1 MKIADISDVT
11 YSEAAA
17 VNRAIRNAILDA
29 EAVLTAYAD
38 TVDGGA
44 SAKVEAIK
52 ALYDGVN
59 GKYNA
64 DPRVEFLDTLNK
76 TVKAVSV
83 YEDVVAEGEA
93 LKDAIS
99 YGVKIYDDAKVD
111 EAVKEAEAFVY
122 GDLLVGFKTNA
133 QDYIVE
139 AANDIYKNTLGLV
152 NLEAEN
158 FEYDAFMNAIGDAVA
173 KFFKV
178 NGDPQVKVLYGENKT
193 PEEDYVYLKA
203 TYASREGVAWTTIAN
218 DAVEAIRIAESYDDI
233 NAALET
239 AAADMSELMKAEDEV
254 AVTAAIEKYKKALKD
269 DQAAAEDVMGLKDYS
284 QKAYD
289 DAYANGCD
297 LIDDADTL
305 EEAAAYYADA
315 VAMFKAIPTKEEL
328 AAAQKSVID
337 QIAAL
342 PTTSSLTAN
351 DKDAVVAVL
360 NAYMDYDAMPGSDAW
375 KITNTYTL
383 NADLDA
389 VLRLVGKDIQDR
401 VDAMVKE
408 LAKYNANTDN
418 GATALLA
425 KEADIV
431 ALIEEGEDFNS
442 LIAMVEDVASLREYT
457 GVPVDDD
464 DLDVL
469 EAYLYAENDCWRSD
483 LQLVLAAANT
493 ASTSAEK
500 VAVVEA
506 YDQLTDRQKY
516 KLEQNIKT
524 LIESFK
530 AEIISSVESIKITA
544 SSSAAK
550 GSMTIKWR
558 VSGDTSGV
566 EAFEIWRSTKK
577 SSGFQKFFTTT
588 DGTKRTYKN
597 TKSLKAG
604 TRYYYKVRGIAYVD
618 GVKIYSDWSNKA
630 YRIAK

>member
-1 MKIADISDVT
+1 
-11 YSEAAA
+11 
-17 VNRAIRNAILDA
+17 
-29 EAVLTAYAD
+29 
-38 TVDGGA
+38 
-44 SAKVEAIK
+44 
-52 ALYDGVN
+52 
-59 GKYNA
+59 
-64 DPRVEFLDTLNK
+64 
-76 TVKAVSV
+76 
-83 YEDVVAEGEA
+83 
-93 LKDAIS
+93 
-99 YGVKIYDDAKVD
+99 
-111 EAVKEAEAFVY
+111 
-122 GDLLVGFKTNA
+122 
-133 QDYIVE
+133 
-139 AANDIYKNTLGLV
+139 
-152 NLEAEN
+152 
-158 FEYDAFMNAIGDAVA
+158 
-173 KFFKV
+173 
-178 NGDPQVKVLYGENKT
+178 
-193 PEEDYVYLKA
+193 
-203 TYASREGVAWTTIAN
+203 
-218 DAVEAIRIAESYDDI
+218 
-233 NAALET
+233 
-239 AAADMSELMKAEDEV
+239 
-254 AVTAAIEKYKKALKD
+254 
-269 DQAAAEDVMGLKDYS
+269 MGLKDYS

-305 EEAAAYYADA
+305 DEAAAYYADA
-315 VAMFKAIPTKEEL
+315 VAMLKAIPTKEEL
-328 AAAQKSVID
+328 AAAQKAVIE

-360 NAYMDYDAMPGSDAW
+360 NAYMDYDAMPGSN
-375 KITNTYTL
+375 TLGVSNTYTL
-383 NADLDA
+383 NADLDT
-389 VLRLVGKDIQDR
+389 VLRLVGEDIQDR
-401 VDAMVKE
+401 VDAMIKE
-408 LAKYNANTDN
+408 LAKYKANTDN

-431 ALIEEGEDFNS
+431 ALIAEGEEFND
-442 LIAMVEDVASLREYT
+442 LLDDVATVDSLK
-457 GVPVDDD
+457 VDSVA
-464 DLDVL
+464 DVTKLSTL
-469 EAYLYAENDCWRSD
+469 ESYLYAENDCWRSD

-544 SSSAAK
+544 SSSAVK
-550 GSMTIKWR
+550 GAMTIKWK
-558 VSGDTSGV
+558 VVGDTSGV